1 MGFLLAEESACGLP
15 VIATLHGKT
24 GSLVDI
30 TAEEIGKSIIQT
42 LLDNNFRNFGD
53 EGKKNA
59 AKLSWE
65 RANIILIFQNK
76 KSMCSR
82 RLLFELGN
90 SI

>member
-59 AKLSWE
+59 AKL
-65 RANIILIFQNK
+65 RNVLILFLYSRIK
-76 KSMCSR
+76 KGYAHEDCCS
-82 RLLFELGN
+82 N
-90 SI
+90 

>member
-53 EGKKNA
+53 EG
-59 AKLSWE
+59 
-65 RANIILIFQNK
+65 
-76 KSMCSR
+76 C
-82 RLLFELGN
+82 
-90 SI
+90 